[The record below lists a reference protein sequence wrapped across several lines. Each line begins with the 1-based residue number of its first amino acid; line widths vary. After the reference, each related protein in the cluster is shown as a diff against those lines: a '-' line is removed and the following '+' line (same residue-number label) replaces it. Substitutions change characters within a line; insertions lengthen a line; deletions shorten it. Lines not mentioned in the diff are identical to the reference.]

1 MNEFVG
7 KKSDFIAS
15 ILKTK
20 IKLKIQANKSVGA
33 LILDYHIILYYHY
46 YYSSFLK
53 KWSQLLNTIYE
64 ITMDGLR
71 MSAPSGISE
80 AFPVGHIKLINFN

>member
-33 LILDYHIILYYHY
+33 LILDYHIILLLLLFFLFKKMEPIVEHNLRNYNGW
-46 YYSSFLK
+46 SSNVRSF
-53 KWSQLLNTIYE
+53 
-64 ITMDGLR
+64 
-71 MSAPSGISE
+71 
-80 AFPVGHIKLINFN
+80 GHF